1 MTTSLEGRKA
11 AIGRAGT
18 FRVYGRVVQV
28 VGLLVEVT
36 GMTPCLGEVCH
47 ACPEGVPPIALE
59 VVGFREDR
67 ILAMP
72 LGGTDGIG
80 PGCRV
85 RATGRKACAEVGD
98 RLVGRVL
105 DGMGNP
111 IDGLDPFPPM
121 AARSIYGAEMNPLFK
136 ERISEPLDVGI
147 RAVNALITIGKGQ
160 RVGIMA
166 GSGVGKSVLLGTM
179 ARYTRADLS
188 VIALVGERGREV
200 REFIEKDLGAEGL
213 KRSVVVVA
221 TSDKPP
227 LVRLRAAQ
235 LATAY
240 AEYFRGRGMDV
251 LLMMDSAT
259 RVAMAQREVGLAA
272 GEPPTTKGYPPS
284 SFALLPKL
292 LERAGTAQG
301 KGSITGL
308 YTVLVE
314 GDDLNDPVVDTMRS
328 ILDGHIVLS
337 RDLAARGHYPAID
350 VLRSVSRVMTDIV
363 DDAQLSAV
371 RRFKEVLADYMRN
384 EDLINIGAYRP
395 GSNAKVDY
403 AIRMKE
409 KADGFLKQG
418 LKEGVQLPQSLQALY
433 TLLNEEA

>member
-1 MTTSLEGRKA
+1 MTAGVETYRS
-11 AIGRAGT
+11 AIESAGT

-36 GMTPCLGEVCH
+36 GITPCLGEVCH
-47 ACPEGVPPIALE
+47 ACPEGLPPIPLE

-67 ILAMP
+67 ALAMP

-85 RATGRKACAEVGD
+85 SATGRKACAEVGD

-105 DGMGNP
+105 DGMGNT
-111 IDGLDPFPPM
+111 IDGLDPLPSM
-121 AARSIYGAEMNPLFK
+121 QARSIYGAETNPLFK
-136 ERISEPLDVGI
+136 ERIAEPLDVGI

-166 GSGVGKSVLLGTM
+166 GSGVGKSVLLGMM
-179 ARYTRADLS
+179 ARYTKADLS

-213 KRSVVVVA
+213 RRSVVVVA

-235 LATAY
+235 LATTY

-284 SFALLPKL
+284 SFALLPRL

-301 KGSITGL
+301 RGSITGL

-337 RDLAARGHYPAID
+337 RDLASRGHYPAID

-363 DDAQLSAV
+363 DDAQLIAA
-371 RRFKEVLADYMRN
+371 RRLKEVLADYARN

-433 TLLNEEA
+433 TLFNEEA